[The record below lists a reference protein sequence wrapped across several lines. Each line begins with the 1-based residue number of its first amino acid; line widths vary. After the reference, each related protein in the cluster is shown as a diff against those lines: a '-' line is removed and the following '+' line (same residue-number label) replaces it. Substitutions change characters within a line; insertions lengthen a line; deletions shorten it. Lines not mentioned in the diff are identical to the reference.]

1 MSESKLYKSSTDKM
15 IGGVCGG
22 LGEYFNMDPTVL
34 RIAWVGIALL
44 TLPIGPAGIFIGGL
58 AYLASYLIIPQNPAE
73 AVLVETE
80 TLSMDDEE
88 PEAPLRD
95 IQSNNMVWG
104 IVLVLLALVVLT
116 NSNFIS
122 WGLPIA
128 ILPVVI
134 IGGLIYG
141 VIKYRPQ
148 LMDVIKG
155 LTHRR
160 LYRLVPEKKV
170 FGVCAGLSDS
180 FNVDPTLMRLG
191 WFFAFLLSG
200 GSVLPIYLVMAYV
213 MPVGRPEIS
222 PEASQE
228 SA

>member
-34 RIAWVGIALL
+34 RIAWVGISLL

-58 AYLASYLIIPQNPAE
+58 AYLASYLIIPQNPEE
-73 AVLVETE
+73 AGLVETE